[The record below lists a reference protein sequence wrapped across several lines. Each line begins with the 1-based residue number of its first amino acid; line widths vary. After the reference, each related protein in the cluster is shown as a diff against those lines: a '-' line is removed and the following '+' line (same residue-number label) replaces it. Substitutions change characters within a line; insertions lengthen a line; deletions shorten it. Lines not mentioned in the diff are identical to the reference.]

1 MRLNIVPV
9 MVLIAAS
16 AGWFQALPA
25 VTAVHHPNQN
35 PQVTDAQIEFAIRA
49 KLAKSQKIGP
59 EGFTVHVKNKIATF
73 EGKTN
78 VIQHK
83 GAATRMAHS
92 AGAIGVEN
100 HIKISDE
107 ARRKAAEKLAMYR
120 AGGQPVKR
128 ASIVPQAVP
137 QAVP

>member
-9 MVLIAAS
+9 LVLIAAS
-16 AGWFQALPA
+16 AGSFQALPA
-25 VTAVHHPNQN
+25 VTAAHQT
-35 PQVTDAQIEFAIRA
+35 QLTDAQIEFAIRA

-59 EGFTVHVKNKIATF
+59 EGFTVHVKNKVATF

-100 HIKISDE
+100 HIKISEE
-107 ARRKAAEKLAMYR
+107 ARRKAAEKLALYR
-120 AGGQPVKR
+120 AGAQPVKH
-128 ASIVPQAVP
+128 ATVVSQP
-137 QAVP
+137 

>member
-9 MVLIAAS
+9 LVLIAAS
-16 AGWFQALPA
+16 AGWNQALPA
-25 VTAVHHPNQN
+25 ANTGRHPIQN
-35 PQVTDAQIEFAIRA
+35 TQLTDSQIEFAIRA
-49 KLAKSQKIGP
+49 KLAKSAKIGP
-59 EGFTVHVKNKIATF
+59 EGFTVHVKNKVATF

-128 ASIVPQAVP
+128 ASVVP
-137 QAVP
+137 

>member
-1 MRLNIVPV
+1 MRLNIVPAL
-9 MVLIAAS
+9 VLIAAS
-16 AGWFQALPA
+16 SGWNQALPA
-25 VTAVHHPNQN
+25 VTAAHPTQL
-35 PQVTDAQIEFAIRA
+35 TDAQIEFAIRA

-59 EGFTVHVKNKIATF
+59 EGFTVHVKNKVATF

-100 HIKISDE
+100 HIKISEE

-120 AGGQPVKR
+120 AGGQPVKH
-128 ASIVPQAVP
+128 ATVVSSTAP
-137 QAVP
+137 